1 MTSREAAEAFL
12 ASLRSAKLVQC
23 QSLIQK
29 VKLALNRNQA
39 LEDASQ
45 HLANRLMLDF
55 QGGPQT
61 DLFHD
66 LLSLLE
72 SVEQAD
78 IKVAHFDKTFTPI
91 VGRLLQF
98 QANVRALFKWDHD
111 ETVTEAGFRPLLVE
125 VERIWE
131 DIAGEAER
139 TLKLSQSF
147 LKSVA
152 YIASAFAV
160 IEQCESW
167 RTALGEIVSRLR
179 HKSAEKVAIAIL
191 RKQISQWNKL
201 QAVTPFADM
210 ILEHEITDLDDWE
223 QQVSVILGRSK
234 QRIRAPLAEAENI
247 LKLAPSPLGV
257 NSQDFESLA
266 QQVEIAQKIRTVS
279 FETIARSYQ
288 FRTTGSAGYDNVD
301 PETQLNWFLGE
312 LANLS
317 KESRGSVID
326 SGVTMYLETE
336 LRILRI
342 EALFRAVLNRPH
354 VVPLDL
360 LSAFIDQTAVFCNTV
375 ETGWEHPVDRSQYLR
390 GVEFFP
396 NGSLVEACKTR
407 IAKTLSWKHVV
418 ADFLVNL
425 PAHHEA
431 AFAASLSAGSKKT
444 GALTAM
450 LDQPLPHE
458 LGVLESMISQAL
470 GAPPTAAGEKILD
483 VVVRNLE
490 KELPAMDLSA
500 ERPKVNVP
508 EYVYPLPLYQLPP
521 TPASTPVPGAV
532 QPARGRGA
540 KVAAQAPVPPENPLL
555 MKGLSPMHQLLYQV
569 PWVRPGMAYLSPL
582 NEVMMRRPPEWVAAE
597 HESFKEKLSRPGLQ
611 FKSALEL
618 IVEHKR
624 NALLQTPEYVKMRS
638 FAATSLRTVRTCMN
652 KFSFLAARNKHEET
666 EVPVEHWEKILQPTS
681 GGNEGLDEGAPV
693 VSSAPPSAQKEN
705 EEVELVGLLLQ
716 LEGLAFQVPTKFRLL
731 MLMLD
736 MYDWRVKSQCVC
748 HHMGKN
754 RRPRPWTADERSLT
768 QWAMAP
774 PLVDIFGQKPVPQN
788 NPTSDPLCVYI
799 VPQPPPKQYV
809 LCSMHMSFFYVIE
822 CCRHFIRVM
831 SDMCELCFNVTTT
844 DQEEMF
850 WISCDACDKW
860 FHGRCAGVN
869 QQVQSF
875 TCPHCTLA
883 NDSATQDRKRLAM
896 NVLQSQ
902 PPKKFQPIEP
912 PVRAEEAVKLL
923 NEAKQQQI
931 IVTCNPVEVGIFKRL
946 VPENRSQV

>member
-1 MTSREAAEAFL
+1 
-12 ASLRSAKLVQC
+12 
-23 QSLIQK
+23 
-29 VKLALNRNQA
+29 
-39 LEDASQ
+39 
-45 HLANRLMLDF
+45 
-55 QGGPQT
+55 
-61 DLFHD
+61 
-66 LLSLLE
+66 
-72 SVEQAD
+72 
-78 IKVAHFDKTFTPI
+78 
-91 VGRLLQF
+91 
-98 QANVRALFKWDHD
+98 
-111 ETVTEAGFRPLLVE
+111 
-125 VERIWE
+125 
-131 DIAGEAER
+131 
-139 TLKLSQSF
+139 
-147 LKSVA
+147 
-152 YIASAFAV
+152 
-160 IEQCESW
+160 
-167 RTALGEIVSRLR
+167 
-179 HKSAEKVAIAIL
+179 
-191 RKQISQWNKL
+191 
-201 QAVTPFADM
+201 
-210 ILEHEITDLDDWE
+210 
-223 QQVSVILGRSK
+223 
-234 QRIRAPLAEAENI
+234 
-247 LKLAPSPLGV
+247 
-257 NSQDFESLA
+257 
-266 QQVEIAQKIRTVS
+266 
-279 FETIARSYQ
+279 
-288 FRTTGSAGYDNVD
+288 
-301 PETQLNWFLGE
+301 
-312 LANLS
+312 
-317 KESRGSVID
+317 
-326 SGVTMYLETE
+326 
-336 LRILRI
+336 
-342 EALFRAVLNRPH
+342 
-354 VVPLDL
+354 
-360 LSAFIDQTAVFCNTV
+360 
-375 ETGWEHPVDRSQYLR
+375 
-390 GVEFFP
+390 
-396 NGSLVEACKTR
+396 
-407 IAKTLSWKHVV
+407 
-418 ADFLVNL
+418 L

-521 TPASTPVPGAV
+521 TPASTPVPGTV

-555 MKGLSPMHQLLYQV
+555 MKGLSPMHPLLYQV

-597 HESFKEKLSRPGLQ
+597 HERFKEKLSRPGLQ

-774 PLVDIFGQKPVPQN
+774 LLVDIFGQKPLPQN

-860 FHGRCAGVN
+860 FHGRCAGVT

-912 PVRAEEAVKLL
+912 PVRAEEAGKLL